1 MKAAAA
7 QLDVMPR
14 ELTQGIRMQQLFDL
28 IDAEF
33 TDAEIREIASE
44 LEARV
49 EALLVGP
56 FFVPF
61 VVAAGVGVVLWSTW
75 RAL

>member
-1 MKAAAA
+1 
-7 QLDVMPR
+7 
-14 ELTQGIRMQQLFDL
+14 MQQLFDL

-33 TDAEIREIASE
+33 TAAEIREIASE
-44 LEARV
+44 LEARI

-61 VVAAGVGVVLWSTW
+61 VVAAGVGVALWSAW